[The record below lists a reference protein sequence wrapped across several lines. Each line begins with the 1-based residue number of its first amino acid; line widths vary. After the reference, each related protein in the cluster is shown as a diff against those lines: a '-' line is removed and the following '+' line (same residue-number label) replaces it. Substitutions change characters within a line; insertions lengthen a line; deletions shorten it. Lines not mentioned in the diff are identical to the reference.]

1 MWSFFARDPAKDFGY
16 EIGDL
21 VPGLEEKS
29 IWQLHKG
36 KKKGGDQDVSV
47 FVFEAKTGYESLMD
61 TAKASVKR
69 LKTLRHPNVLQYV
82 DSLETEKVVYLVTE
96 YVEPLVT
103 HLEAQKKDEEKK
115 LGASWGLYQVT
126 KGLGFLTGD
135 CGLSHN
141 NICTSSIYVNRAG
154 EWKIGGVE
162 YMCPV
167 TESPPRKSLS
177 ALDVYTPPELK
188 DSATSHKRHGPK
200 WARDSWGLG
209 CLMWEVFNGPLL
221 KPSCLESPGKIP
233 KALTPAFN
241 QLTNSNVSS
250 RPSPADVLTRCRSTG
265 GFFKNS
271 FVDTMLFIEEIQIKD
286 STEKNRF
293 FTGLTSVMDNF
304 PSNVCKYKILPQLI
318 NAFEF
323 GDAGSAVLTPLF
335 KIGKL
340 LDAEEFKKKIVPCV
354 VKLFSSKDRATRARL
369 LQQVDQFVDYLSN
382 DVLNQEVFPHVVQ
395 GFSDTNPTIREQ
407 TVKAIVHLAPK
418 LSYNNLNEEVMKH
431 FARLQAR
438 DEQGGIR
445 TNTTVCLG
453 KIASH
458 LHPQVRQ
465 KVLIVAFTRAM
476 RDPFHPSR
484 MAAIL
489 ALSATQGYF
498 TLKDCAT
505 KVLPA
510 LCALTMDPEKTVRD
524 HAFRAIKGF
533 LGKLEKVSEDPSLA
547 EQMEADVNAASSSVP
562 SSLAASWAGWAV
574 TSLTSKFYRSKPS
587 AGSLT
592 PGATASGEPQSQQQS
607 SNVASPSTEGPASL
621 NRRTSED
628 ASVDSGSGG
637 DDKWDDQDDWGDM
650 EDDTKGNTGKS
661 GASSKEPVSSAQ
673 DGWDDGCWES
683 FEEEPANS
691 SEAPSTNSTF
701 ESKPAPDTRPA
712 SSSNWGITRDTEE
725 DFFSSA
731 TRLGTTKQAS
741 KLTATS
747 PKQSPSSENAW
758 ENDDWDNWGTG
769 KGTTLSGKGDSKSEE
784 SRQQRE
790 ARRQQRQKELQE
802 RRAARQAAGPMKL
815 GVKKEF

>member
-16 EIGDL
+16 EIGDV

-47 FVFEAKTGYESLMD
+47 FVFEAKTGYESLLD

-188 DSATSHKRHGPK
+188 DSSTSHKRHGPK

-209 CLMWEVFNGPLL
+209 CLIWEVFNGPLL
-221 KPSCLESPGKIP
+221 KTSCLESPGKIP

-304 PSNVCKYKILPQLI
+304 PSN
-318 NAFEF
+318 
-323 GDAGSAVLTPLF
+323 
-335 KIGKL
+335 
-340 LDAEEFKKKIVPCV
+340 
-354 VKLFSSKDRATRARL
+354 
-369 LQQVDQFVDYLSN
+369 VDQFVDYLSN

-587 AGSLT
+587 AGSPT
-592 PGATASGEPQSQQQS
+592 PGVTASGEAQSQQQS
-607 SNVASPSTEGPASL
+607 SNAASPSTEGPTSL

-637 DDKWDDQDDWGDM
+637 DEKWDDQDDWGDM
-650 EDDTKGNTGKS
+650 EDDTKGNTGRS

-673 DGWDDGCWES
+673 DGWDDGGWES
-683 FEEEPANS
+683 FEEEPTNP
-691 SEAPSTNSTF
+691 SEAPSSKSTF
-701 ESKPAPDTRPA
+701 DSKPAPDTRPA
-712 SSSNWGITRDTEE
+712 SSSNWGITRDAEE

-731 TRLGTTKQAS
+731 TRLGATKQAS

>member
-16 EIGDL
+16 EIGEL

-29 IWQLHKG
+29 LWQLHKG

-47 FVFEAKTGYESLMD
+47 FVFEAKSGSESLLD

-82 DSLETEKVVYLVTE
+82 DSLETEKVIYLVTE

-103 HLEAQKKDEEKK
+103 HLEVQKKDEEKK
-115 LGASWGLYQVT
+115 LGAAWGLYQVT

-141 NICTSSIYVNRAG
+141 NICSSSIFVNRAG

-167 TESPPRKSLS
+167 TESPPRKNLS

-188 DSATSHKRHGPK
+188 DSSASHRRSGPK

-233 KALTPAFN
+233 KSLTPAFN
-241 QLTNSNVSS
+241 QLTNSNINS
-250 RPSPADVLTRCRSTG
+250 RPSPADVLTRCRSAG

-286 STEKNRF
+286 TTEKNRF

-304 PSNVCKYKILPQLI
+304 PTNVCKYKILPQLI

-323 GDAGSAVLTPLF
+323 GDAGSVVLSPLF

-418 LSYNNLNEEVMKH
+418 LSYNNLNEEVMQH
-431 FARLQAR
+431 FARLQSK
-438 DEQGGIR
+438 DDQGGIR

-453 KIASH
+453 KIAGH

-465 KVLIVAFTRAM
+465 RVLIVAFTRAM

-505 KVLPA
+505 RVLPA

-524 HAFRAIKGF
+524 HAFSAIKGF

-574 TSLTSKFYRSKPS
+574 TSLTSKFYRSKP
-587 AGSLT
+587 
-592 PGATASGEPQSQQQS
+592 TASAPAPGTTGSGEAQSQPS
-607 SNVASPSTEGPASL
+607 SNATSPATESTAL
-621 NRRTSED
+621 HDRRASED
-628 ASVDSGSGG
+628 AGVDSGSGG

-650 EDDTKGNTGKS
+650 EEDTKGNSGKS
-661 GASSKEPVSSAQ
+661 GASPKERAPSGQ
-673 DGWDDGCWES
+673 DGWDDGDWES
-683 FEEEPANS
+683 FEEEPTPP
-691 SEAPSTNSTF
+691 SEAPSG
-701 ESKPAPDTRPA
+701 K
-712 SSSNWGITRDTEE
+712 SSSEPKPPDARPTSSYNWGTTRDAEE
-725 DFFSSA
+725 DFFCSA
-731 TRLGTTKQAS
+731 AGLGATKQPPKPTAAS
-741 KLTATS
+741 S
-747 PKQSPSSENAW
+747 KQSPSSENAW
-758 ENDDWDNWGTG
+758 ENDDWDKWGTS
-769 KGTTLSGKGDSKSEE
+769 KGPTLSGKGDSKSEE

-790 ARRQQRQKELQE
+790 AKRQQRQKELQE

>member
-16 EIGDL
+16 EIGEL

-29 IWQLHKG
+29 FWQLHKG
-36 KKKGGDQDVSV
+36 KKKGSDQDVSV
-47 FVFEAKTGYESLMD
+47 FVFEAKVGSEGLLD

-69 LKTLRHPNVLQYV
+69 LKTLRHPNILQYV
-82 DSLETEKVVYLVTE
+82 DSLETDKVIYLVTE

-103 HLEAQKKDEEKK
+103 DLELPRKDEEKR
-115 LGASWGLYQVT
+115 LAASWGLYQVT

-141 NICTSSIYVNRAG
+141 NICSASVFVNRAG

-167 TESPPRKSLS
+167 TETPPRKSLP
-177 ALDVYTPPELK
+177 ALDCYAPPELK
-188 DSATSHKRHGPK
+188 DSSHKKAGPK

-209 CLMWEVFNGPLL
+209 CLIWEVFNGPL
-221 KPSCLESPGKIP
+221 SRSSHLESPGKIP
-233 KALTPAFN
+233 KSLTPAFT
-241 QLTNSNVSS
+241 QLTHSNCAS
-250 RPSPADVLTRCRSTG
+250 RPSSADVLTRCRSAG

-304 PSNVCKYKILPQLI
+304 PANVCKYKILPQLI

-340 LDAEEFKKKIVPCV
+340 LDAEEFQKKIVPCV

-369 LQQVDQFVDYLSN
+369 LQQVDQFVDYLSS
-382 DVLNQEVFPHVVQ
+382 DLLNGEVFPHVVQ

-407 TVKAIVHLAPK
+407 TVKAMVHMAPK
-418 LSYNNLNEEVMKH
+418 LNYSNLNEEVMKH

-438 DEQGGIR
+438 DDQGGIR

-458 LHPQVRQ
+458 LHPQTRQ

-498 TLKDCAT
+498 TLRDCAT

-562 SSLAASWAGWAV
+562 SSLASSWAGWAV
-574 TSLTSKFYRSKPS
+574 TSLTSKFYRSKTT
-587 AGSLT
+587 AGGASGAA
-592 PGATASGEPQSQQQS
+592 GATSMGGSQSL
-607 SNVASPSTEGPASL
+607 PASTATSP
-621 NRRTSED
+621 TSEVVPSSERRMSGD
-628 ASVDSGSGG
+628 ADSGSGA
-637 DDKWDDQDDWGDM
+637 DEKWDDHDDWGDM
-650 EDDTKGNTGKS
+650 EDENK
-661 GASSKEPVSSAQ
+661 ASSEKSPTSPAEPTSSAH
-673 DGWDDGCWES
+673 DGWDDGGWES
-683 FEEEPANS
+683 FEEEAGAASDGGS
-691 SEAPSTNSTF
+691 SKSGF
-701 ESKPAPDTRPA
+701 ESKPPSDVKTTSSYNWGSTRDDDGADFFASASRPA
-712 SSSNWGITRDTEE
+712 TARKPSKPTNT
-725 DFFSSA
+725 
-731 TRLGTTKQAS
+731 AS
-741 KLTATS
+741 KQDS
-747 PKQSPSSENAW
+747 GPSENAW
-758 ENDDWDNWGTG
+758 ENNDDWDNWGNSG
-769 KGTTLSGKGDSKSEE
+769 SKGLAGKGDSKSEE

-790 ARRQQRQKELQE
+790 ARRQQRQKELLE

>member
-16 EIGDL
+16 EIGEL
-21 VPGLEEKS
+21 VPGLEDKS

-47 FVFEAKTGYESLMD
+47 FVFEARAGSESLLD

-103 HLEAQKKDEEKK
+103 HLEVQKKDEEKR

-141 NICTSSIYVNRAG
+141 NICASAVFVNRAG

-167 TESPPRKSLS
+167 TESPPRKSLP
-177 ALDVYTPPELK
+177 ALDVYTPPELR
-188 DSATSHKRHGPK
+188 DSSASHRRQGPK

-221 KPSCLESPGKIP
+221 KASSIESSGKIP

-241 QLTNSNVSS
+241 QLSNSNPSS

-293 FTGLTSVMDNF
+293 FSGLTSVMDNF

-335 KIGKL
+335 KIGKQ
-340 LDAEEFKKKIVPCV
+340 LDAEEYKKRIVPCV
-354 VKLFSSKDRATRARL
+354 
-369 LQQVDQFVDYLSN
+369 VDQFVDYLGN

-407 TVKAIVHLAPK
+407 TVKAIVHLASK

-438 DEQGGIR
+438 DDQGGIR

-465 KVLIVAFTRAM
+465 KVLIVAFTRLL
-476 RDPFHPSR
+476 HP
-484 MAAIL
+484 
-489 ALSATQGYF
+489 
-498 TLKDCAT
+498 LKDCAT

-574 TSLTSKFYRSKPS
+574 TVT
-587 AGSLT
+587 GSGDVQT
-592 PGATASGEPQSQQQS
+592 QQS
-607 SNVASPSTEGPASL
+607 SNAASPTTEGPASHD
-621 NRRTSED
+621 RRTSED
-628 ASVDSGSGG
+628 ASVDSGSGAMTSG
-637 DDKWDDQDDWGDM
+637 TTKTTGEIWK
-650 EDDTKGNTGKS
+650 EETKGDSAKS
-661 GASSKEPVSSAQ
+661 GTSPKEPASSAQ
-673 DGWDDGCWES
+673 DGWDDGGWES
-683 FEEEPANS
+683 FEEEPTSPA
-691 SEAPSTNSTF
+691 EPPSRVSPS
-701 ESKPAPDTRPA
+701 ESKPPPDSKPA
-712 SSSNWGITRDTEE
+712 SSYNWGITRDSEE

-731 TRLGTTKQAS
+731 TRPGATKQPL
-741 KLTATS
+741 KPTS
-747 PKQSPSSENAW
+747 ADTRRSPTTENAW
-758 ENDDWDNWGTG
+758 ENDEWDNWGTS
-769 KGTTLSGKGDSKSEE
+769 KVLTGKGDSKSEE